1 MSKNL
6 IVKDNALINAS
17 YNLELIE
24 QRLILLA
31 IGQSRKIGQDFNAHS
46 RLKISVSDYIN
57 IYSTHGK
64 SVYENIKKS
73 KPHHNKPTIYSAIN
87 GIIQNNVG

>member
-46 RLKISVSDYIN
+46 RLKISVSDYVN
-57 IYSTHGK
+57 IGLIDKIHA
-64 SVYENIKKS
+64 KKQIPLPNRHFS
-73 KPHHNKPTIYSAIN
+73 CYFDRRVICFNFT
-87 GIIQNNVG
+87 